1 MIWDPGSQSQKE
13 MAAKKKWQRIF
24 FCHPHTGKI
33 QGKHKNR
40 NSLFATELYIAL
52 TIQQTQLVFSGHC
65 AFSSQDENILN
76 EYQMNRTLNISK
88 FAFYPEKKTIFG
100 PFWPFFGFFWPN
112 FGDKRQIQRYLMC
125 DSFDTHLICFQPKS

>member
-1 MIWDPGSQSQKE
+1 MTNTHRTANNTHRSTGSQSQKE

-40 NSLFATELYIAL
+40 NSLFATELSIAL

-65 AFSSQDENILN
+65 AFSSQVENILN
-76 EYQMNRTLNISK
+76 EYQTNRTLNISK
-88 FAFYPEKKTIFG
+88 FAFYPQNQAKKSQKRAKKG
-100 PFWPFFGFFWPN
+100 QKLSFFFRIKGKFR
-112 FGDKRQIQRYLMC
+112 DI
-125 DSFDTHLICFQPKS
+125 